1 MKRVIEIVL
10 KYGQILQRKLSPTS
24 DVLPTAHSSV
34 VDMALLEKASIKT
47 IKMLQQREFVK
58 ELRIT
63 KKAHKQNPS
72 INDKSTVTKAS
83 PIYGHDPFLDDN
95 GVLRIG
101 GRLRNSSLTGT

>member
-10 KYGQILQRKLSPTS
+10 KYGQILQRKLPPTS

-34 VDMALLEKASIKT
+34 VNIALLKKTSIKT

-63 KKAHKQNPS
+63 KKAHKQNPN
-72 INDKSTVTKAS
+72 INGKNTVTKAN

-95 GVLRIG
+95 GILRVG
-101 GRLRNSSLTGT
+101 G